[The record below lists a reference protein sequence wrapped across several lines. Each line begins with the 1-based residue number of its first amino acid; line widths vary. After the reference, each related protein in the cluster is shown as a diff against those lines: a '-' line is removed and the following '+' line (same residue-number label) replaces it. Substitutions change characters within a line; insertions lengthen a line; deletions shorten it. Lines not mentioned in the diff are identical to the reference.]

1 MAKSFGR
8 FVGGVALML
17 ASGTAVAYAAGGTH
31 EVAARIAQMQG
42 SDDVALGT
50 LGLTAEPLSGGVA
63 AQLGMP
69 AAASGAVV
77 TSLAHNG
84 PAARAG
90 VLIGDVAV
98 AINGKPIVGSAGL
111 SALLDHRGRAEL
123 ALLRDGVTRTV
134 AIG

>member
-1 MAKSFGR
+1 
-8 FVGGVALML
+8 ML
-17 ASGTAVAYAAGGTH
+17 ASGVAVAYAAGGTA
-31 EVAARIAQMQG
+31 EVAARLAQAG
-42 SDDVALGT
+42 AGEAATLGT
-50 LGLTAEPLSGGVA
+50 LGLTAESLSSAVA
-63 AQLGMP
+63 AQLGTP

-90 VLIGDVAV
+90 VIIGDIVVAV
-98 AINGKPIVGSAGL
+98 DGRQIAGNAGVA
-111 SALLDHRGRAEL
+111 ALLDHRGKAKL